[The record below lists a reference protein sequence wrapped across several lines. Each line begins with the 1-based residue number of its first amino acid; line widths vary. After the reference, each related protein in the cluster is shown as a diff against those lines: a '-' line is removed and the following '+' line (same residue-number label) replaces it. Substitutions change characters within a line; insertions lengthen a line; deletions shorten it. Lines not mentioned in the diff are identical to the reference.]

1 MVAIGNA
8 PTALFRLLDM
18 LDAGAAKPSAILGL
32 PVGFVQKMKHA
43 LRVSGSFFTARR
55 MLQEYVTKYYVPA
68 VCGDVTADDP
78 PTA

>member
-1 MVAIGNA
+1 
-8 PTALFRLLDM
+8 
-18 LDAGAAKPSAILGL
+18 
-32 PVGFVQKMKHA
+32 MKHA

-68 VCGDVTADDP
+68 VLGDPTADDP

>member
-1 MVAIGNA
+1 LLERHVV
-8 PTALFRLLDM
+8 PLFYDRNEDNV
-18 LDAGAAKPSAILGL
+18 
-32 PVGFVQKMKHA
+32 PVGWVQKMKHA

-68 VCGDVTADDP
+68 VLGDSTADDP

>member
-1 MVAIGNA
+1 MERLYVLLERHVV
-8 PTALFRLLDM
+8 PLFYDRNED
-18 LDAGAAKPSAILGL
+18 GV

-68 VCGDVTADDP
+68 VGGDTTGDDP

>member
-1 MVAIGNA
+1 
-8 PTALFRLLDM
+8 
-18 LDAGAAKPSAILGL
+18 
-32 PVGFVQKMKHA
+32 MKHA

-68 VCGDVTADDP
+68 VRGDATADDP